1 MRVIPTIVHG
11 IADYI
16 LGVVLL
22 FLPNIFGFA
31 DLGGPAVWIPRLLGI
46 VDLVQSL
53 ATNYELGVLKIL
65 PMKLHLTND
74 YMVSVF
80 FAISPWLFGF
90 SHRSVNVWAPF
101 LVLGVAVFLVS
112 LMTKTHPG
120 SSIAQWRT
128 SS

>member
-1 MRVIPTIVHG
+1 MRFIPTIVHG

-46 VDLVQSL
+46 IDLVQSL

-74 YMVSVF
+74 YMASVF
-80 FAISPWLFGF
+80 FAISP
-90 SHRSVNVWAPF
+90 
-101 LVLGVAVFLVS
+101 
-112 LMTKTHPG
+112 
-120 SSIAQWRT
+120 
-128 SS
+128 

>member
-1 MRVIPTIVHG
+1 MKIIPTIAHG

-22 FLPNIFGFA
+22 LLPNILGFA
-31 DLGGPAVWIPRLLGI
+31 HLGGPAVWIPRILGI

-65 PMKLHLTND
+65 PMKVHLMND
-74 YMVSVF
+74 YAVSTF

-90 SHRSVNVWAPF
+90 SHGPASVWMPF
-101 LVLGVAVFLVS
+101 LVIGVVVLVVS
-112 LMTKTHPG
+112 LMTRIQPG
-120 SSIAQWRT
+120 RSIAEWGT
-128 SS
+128 PA